1 MRSFLARAATVA
13 FAAALVAQGDAPKGE
28 SPKAATPKSEVQSP
42 DLSSVAAGTAGAD
55 RALAF
60 LVANQ
65 NPDGSWGSHSTDSL
79 FDAGFATET
88 YYCYQMGAHCLAT
101 LALRRAPETKE
112 RRAALDKAV
121 RWLVTTAMPLR
132 GSNWDNDAVW
142 AWLYGTVA
150 TTELYRDPRFQ
161 QDEWRGQVAFRGKE
175 FVHWLESNQV
185 PDGGFGYYDDPVY
198 TRRPKWATSFSTS
211 AVLPALGVAMQ
222 LGWAKDPET
231 AARAA
236 SYIRRCR
243 LPNGAYEYDLN
254 PIPRVR
260 GGEEINNVRGSLGRI
275 QVCNWA
281 LHAFGDATLTI
292 DAIRTGVAQ
301 FFEHHRFL
309 AVARMR
315 PFPHEAY
322 YANAGYFF
330 YFGHF
335 YCSQTIELLPEA
347 EQEAWHAQLRQ
358 KLLETQRQDGSFCDF
373 QGTSYMTTSST
384 AFAAMALLAG
394 LPAADAKPASPVE
407 SAKMPAKETPK

>member
-1 MRSFLARAATVA
+1 MSLRSAVAAVALSLAGSLAAQD
-13 FAAALVAQGDAPKGE
+13 AAADAPVGGGDLTT
-28 SPKAATPKSEVQSP
+28 AAAAQS
-42 DLSSVAAGTAGAD
+42 GAD

-60 LVANQ
+60 LVRTQ
-65 NPDGSWGSHSTDSL
+65 NKDGSFGSRSTDSQ

-88 YYCYQMGAHCLAT
+88 YYCYQMGAHSLAV
-101 LALRRAPETKE
+101 LALLRAPKTDE
-112 RRAALDKAV
+112 RRAALDLAV
-121 RWLVTTAMPLR
+121 RWLCTATMPQR

-150 TTELYRDPRFQ
+150 TTELQGDPRFQ
-161 QDEWRGQVAFRGKE
+161 TDEWRAPVVQRGKE
-175 FVHWLESNQV
+175 FVHWLEQNQV
-185 PDGGFGYYDDPVY
+185 PDGGFGYYDDP
-198 TRRPKWATSFSTS
+198 TFSRRPKWATSFSTS

-222 LGWAKDPET
+222 LGWCKDPET

-236 SYIRRCR
+236 KYIRRCR

-254 PIPRVR
+254 PIPRIR

-275 QVCNWA
+275 QVSNWA
-281 LHAFGDATLTI
+281 LHQFGDEDMTA
-292 DAIRTGVAQ
+292 ARIREGVEL

-315 PFPHEAY
+315 PVPHEAY

-335 YCSQTIELLPEA
+335 YCSQTIELLPEG
-347 EQEAWHAQLRQ
+347 EQEAFHAKLRE
-358 KLLETQRQDGSFCDF
+358 KLLLTQRKDGSFCDF

-394 LPAADAKPASPVE
+394 LAPKPE
-407 SAKMPAKETPK
+407 QLRR

>member
-1 MRSFLARAATVA
+1 MNAGTRSAL
-13 FAAALVAQGDAPKGE
+13 AAALLLAAAGAQDEAPK
-28 SPKAATPKSEVQSP
+28 P
-42 DLSSVAAGTAGAD
+42 DLSTVAAGAAGAD

-65 NPDGSWGSHSTDSL
+65 HPDGSWGTRSTDSL

-88 YYCYQMGAHCLAT
+88 YYCWQVGAHCLAT

-112 RRAALDKAV
+112 RLEALDKAV
-121 RWLVTTAMPLR
+121 RWLVTTAMPMR
-132 GSNWDNDAVW
+132 GTNWDNDAVW

-150 TTELYRDPRFQ
+150 TTELYQDSRFQ
-161 QDEWRGQVAFRGKE
+161 GDEWRGQVAFRGKE
-175 FVHWLESNQV
+175 FVHWLERNQV
-185 PDGGFGYYDDPVY
+185 PGGGFGYYDDPTY
-198 TRRPKWATSFSTS
+198 SRRPKWATSFSTS

-222 LGWAKDPET
+222 LGWAQDQET
-231 AARAA
+231 MARAA
-236 SYIRRCR
+236 SYVRRCR
-243 LPNGAYEYDLN
+243 LPNGAYEYDLR

-281 LHAFGDATLTI
+281 LHQAGDKDLTV
-292 DAIRTGVAQ
+292 DAIRTGVER

-309 AVARMR
+309 SVARMR
-315 PFPHEAY
+315 PVPHEAY
-322 YANAGYFF
+322 YHNAGYFF

-347 EQEAWHAQLRQ
+347 EQEKWHAQLRQ

-384 AFAAMALLAG
+384 AFSAMALLAG
-394 LPAADAKPASPVE
+394 LPAPA
-407 SAKMPAKETPK
+407 PKASNEEAGK

>member
-1 MRSFLARAATVA
+1 MSRFLACAATFA
-13 FAAALVAQGDAPKGE
+13 FAAALAAQADGSKP
-28 SPKAATPKSEVQSP
+28 ATPTDPAPSTETPKP
-42 DLSSVAAGTAGAD
+42 DLTTVAAGREGAD

-60 LVANQ
+60 LVTTQ
-65 NPDGSWGSHSTDSL
+65 NPDGSWGSRSTDSL

-121 RWLVTTAMPLR
+121 RWLVTAAMPLR

-150 TTELYRDPRFQ
+150 TTELFMDARFQ

-175 FVHWLESNQV
+175 FVHWLELNQV

-222 LGWAKDPET
+222 LGWAKDPDT

-236 SYIRRCR
+236 NYIRRCR

-281 LHAFGDATLTI
+281 LHEFGDATLTI

-315 PFPHEAY
+315 PYPHEAY

-347 EQEAWHAQLRQ
+347 EQETWHAQLRQ
-358 KLLETQRQDGSFCDF
+358 KLILTQRPDGSFCDF

-394 LPAADAKPASPVE
+394 LPVE
-407 SAKMPAKETPK
+407 ETKGATPSAPQQQGAKETSK

>member
-1 MRSFLARAATVA
+1 MSARFAV
-13 FAAALVAQGDAPKGE
+13 AAALAFGVAVVPCVRGQEDGRIVQEKA
-28 SPKAATPKSEVQSP
+28 KAAAVLPSAADP
-42 DLSSVAAGTAGAD
+42 SVEAARAGTD

-60 LVANQ
+60 LVATQNQ
-65 NPDGSWGSHSTDSL
+65 DGSWGSHSADSQ

-88 YYCYQMGAHCLAT
+88 YYCFQMGAHCLAV
-101 LALRRAPETKE
+101 LALRRAPETQE
-112 RRAALDKAV
+112 RRAALDKGV
-121 RWLVTTAMPLR
+121 RWLVTTALPMR

-150 TTELYRDPRFQ
+150 ATELQGDPRFQ
-161 QDEWRGQVAFRGKE
+161 SDEWRAPVVQRGKE
-175 FVHWLESNQV
+175 FVHWLERNQV
-185 PDGGFGYYDDPVY
+185 PGGGFGYYDDP
-198 TRRPKWATSFSTS
+198 TFSRRPKWATSFATS

-222 LGWAKDPET
+222 LGWCSDPDT
-231 AARAA
+231 AERAS

-243 LPNGAYEYDLN
+243 LPSGAYEYDLN
-254 PIPRVR
+254 PIPRVH

-275 QVCNWA
+275 QVSNWA
-281 LHAFGDATLTI
+281 LHQFGDKDTTV
-292 DAIRTGVAQ
+292 DRIRTGVEQ

-315 PFPHEAY
+315 PVPHEAY

-347 EQEAWHAQLRQ
+347 EREGFHVQLRE
-358 KLLETQRQDGSFCDF
+358 KLLLTQRRDGSFCDF

-394 LPAADAKPASPVE
+394 L
-407 SAKMPAKETPK
+407 

>member
-1 MRSFLARAATVA
+1 VTCKLALAATLAALA
-13 FAAALVAQGDAPKGE
+13 FVPVAAAQE
-28 SPKAATPKSEVQSP
+28 SKPTSAASLRTRE
-42 DLSSVAAGTAGAD
+42 AARAGAD

-60 LVANQ
+60 LVSSQ
-65 NPDGSWGSHSTDSL
+65 HPDGSWASKSTDSL
-79 FDAGFATET
+79 FDDGFAAET

-101 LALRRAPETKE
+101 LALRRAPETPE

-121 RWLVTTAMPLR
+121 RWLTKATMPLR

-150 TTELYRDPRFQ
+150 MTEVARDPRFMT
-161 QDEWRGQVAFRGKE
+161 DDWRGPVAQRGME
-175 FVHWLESNQV
+175 FVRWLEKNQV
-185 PDGGFGYYDDPVY
+185 PDGGFGYYDDPIN
-198 TRRPKWATSFSTS
+198 TQRPKWATSFSTS
-211 AVLPALGVAMQ
+211 AVLPALGIAMQ
-222 LGWAKDPET
+222 LGWSQDPET

-236 SYIRRCR
+236 RYVKKCR

-281 LHAFGDATLTI
+281 LAQAGDESVTTERMREGL
-292 DAIRTGVAQ
+292 VQ
-301 FFEHHRFL
+301 FFEHHKFL

-315 PFPHEAY
+315 PLPHEAY

-335 YCSQTIELLPEA
+335 YCGEVIELLPEG
-347 EQEAWHAQLRQ
+347 EREPFREQLRE
-358 KLLETQRQDGSFCDF
+358 KLLETQRKDGSFCDF
-373 QGTSYMTTSST
+373 QNTSYMTTSST
-384 AFAAMALLAG
+384 GFAAMALLAG
-394 LPAADAKPASPVE
+394 LGEAKPVTKPEVAPAAKPEAKR
-407 SAKMPAKETPK
+407 